1 MSAHRLAHVEGLRT
15 SRQDN
20 VHPVPCQ
27 QRYDGVG
34 RKKFWNGTQMSV
46 SGSPGDTIRRL
57 VLAGDPPVL
66 HGDEVFVRTRLGR
79 NEVAYPSEALPR
91 RLRMLLLLIDGRRTV
106 DDFRTGLNRYRGL
119 EDALDMLRKMN
130 MIESL
135 QRRLDG

>member
-1 MSAHRLAHVEGLRT
+1 
-15 SRQDN
+15 
-20 VHPVPCQ
+20 
-27 QRYDGVG
+27 
-34 RKKFWNGTQMSV
+34 MSV

-79 NEVAYPSEALPR
+79 NEVAYPSDALPR

-119 EDALDMLRKMN
+119 EDALDMLRKMH

-135 QRRLDG
+135 HRRLDP